1 MEMKNYN
8 LLSITLLSVLLMGC
22 WNAKKTSE
30 SDFSFN
36 NSKLKEQYLPNDTVL
51 LEIKNTENKKID
63 SIIYYANEKNIGS
76 KKGSEQMLF
85 VLKNEKLGYQN
96 LKALVFSDGTSQEI
110 TSRVE
115 LVSDVEPKLLKY
127 TIVNMY
133 PHDVNSF
140 TEGLEFYKDT
150 LYESTGLKGKS
161 YFRKYDY
168 KTGKVFKQIDL
179 DSQYFGEGITFLNGK
194 MYQLTWQ
201 EKTGFIYN
209 ANTLKLEKTFKYDKN
224 IEGWG
229 MTNDGKYIY
238 QTDKTEKIWR
248 MNPDN
253 QKMID
258 YVNVYSGGSK
268 IPSINELEWIN
279 GKIYTNI
286 WQKDAIAVVNPKT
299 GSVEGILNLTDL
311 RKSLSSK
318 ITTDDVLNGIA
329 YNPKTKTIFVTGKS
343 WDKIFEIKVTE

>member
-1 MEMKNYN
+1 MKNYN
-8 LLSITLLSVLLMGC
+8 LLSITLLSFLAMGC

-51 LEIKNTENKKID
+51 LEIKNTDNKKID
-63 SIIYYANEKNIGS
+63 SIVYYANDKNIGS

-85 VLKNEKLGYQN
+85 ALKNEKLGYQN
-96 LKALVFSDGTSQEI
+96 LKALVFSDGSSQEI
-110 TSRVE
+110 ATRVE
-115 LVSDVEPKLLKY
+115 LISDVEPKLLKY

-201 EKTGFIYN
+201 EKTGFVYN

-258 YVNVYSGGSK
+258 YINVYSGGSK

-299 GSVEGILNLTDL
+299 GSIEGILNLTDL
-311 RKSLSSK
+311 RKSLSSS

-329 YNPKTKTIFVTGKS
+329 YNSKTKTIFVTGKS
-343 WDKIFEIKVTE
+343 WDKMFEIKVTE

>member
-8 LLSITLLSVLLMGC
+8 LLSITLLSFLVMGC

-36 NSKLKEQYLPNDTVL
+36 NSKLKEQYLPNDSVL
-51 LEIKNTENKKID
+51 LEIKNTNNKKID
-63 SIIYYANEKNIGS
+63 SIVYYANDTNIGS
-76 KKGSEQMLF
+76 KKGAEQMLF
-85 VLKNEKLGYQN
+85 VLKSQKLGYQN
-96 LKALVFSDGTSQEI
+96 LKALVFSEGSSQEI

-150 LYESTGLKGKS
+150 LYESAGQYKESRLLKT
-161 YFRKYDY
+161 DY
-168 KTGKVFKQIDL
+168 KTGKILKSLKL
-179 DSQYFGEGITFLNGK
+179 DDKYFGEGITFLNDK
-194 MYQLTWQ
+194 IYQLTYR
-201 EKTGFIYN
+201 EKVGFIYD
-209 ANTLKLEKTFKYDKN
+209 AKTWKLEKTFPYDKL
-224 IEGWG
+224 EGWG
-229 MTNDGKYIY
+229 MTNDG
-238 QTDKTEKIWR
+238 TNLLFNDSSEKIWK
-248 MNPDN
+248 MDPNT
-253 QKMID
+253 QKAVDFI
-258 YVNVYSGGSK
+258 NVYSSSSK

-286 WQKDAIAVVNPKT
+286 WQKDAVAIVNPIN
-299 GSVEGILNLTDL
+299 GAVEGILNLTDL

-329 YNPKTKTIFVTGKS
+329 YNPKTKTIFVTGKN
-343 WDKIFEIKVTE
+343 WDKMFEIKVSE